1 MRRPLAW
8 AVVATANL
16 SAMTLFL
23 WHQSALVVVIA
34 AGRPWAARRDWSR
47 PRREPFG

>member
-8 AVVATANL
+8 AGIALVNL

-23 WHQSALVVVIA
+23 WHQTAFITVSSVGLL
-34 AGRPWAARRDWSR
+34 AGCRDCWP
-47 PRREPFG
+47 PRRAACG